1 MSRRLQLAVAALVLL
16 LPAGCGETAPGEVV
30 VRVEG
35 SVSSL
40 VTTTPESTTTTTP
53 GEQTTT
59 SLPGLDPGPCP
70 PPGEIVIV
78 ALIDQVQPPA
88 PCSVGTEGSIR
99 FSNLTD
105 DLVTVEWAGRE
116 IEIAPQRSAVPPE
129 RVGEVLSPGLHAF
142 VTSIELTPTIVVTAS
157 DAGFGGA
164 RVGLRSFGGIRPG
177 QRVTEVEEEIGL
189 SIVIADRGAECSLG
203 WVAGDPHSPI
213 LALAADQVNPLVLRA
228 EATTPTQRTL
238 SDVGIGTPVP
248 VLRST
253 YDYQLRDM
261 GDGRFAFEPNEAVD
275 ANYRL
280 IFDTETVD
288 GEPQVVA
295 MRIGRLGEVER
306 ADTCP

>member
-1 MSRRLQLAVAALVLL
+1 LLLAVVASVLL
-16 LPAGCGETAPGEVV
+16 SAGCGETEPGEVV

-59 SLPGLDPGPCP
+59 SLPGVDPGPCP
-70 PPGEIVIV
+70 PPGETVIV
-78 ALIDQVQPPA
+78 ALIDQLQPPA
-88 PCSVGTEGSIR
+88 PCPVSTEGSLR

-105 DLVTVEWAGRE
+105 EVVTVEWAGRQ

-142 VTSIELTPTIVVTAS
+142 VTSIEATPTVMVTAS
-157 DAGFGGA
+157 DTGFGRA
-164 RVGLRSFGGIRPG
+164 QVALRSFGGIRPG
-177 QRVTEVEEEIGL
+177 QRVTEVESAIGR
-189 SIVIADRGAECSLG
+189 SIVIADRGAACSLG

-213 LALAADQVNPLVLRA
+213 LAMAADQENPLVLRA
-228 EATTPTQRTL
+228 EATTRTQRTL
-238 SDVGIGTPVP
+238 SDAGIGTPVS
-248 VLRST
+248 VLEVT
-253 YDYQLRDM
+253 YGDQLRDT
-261 GDGRFAFEPNEAVD
+261 GGGRLAFEPNESID

-280 IFDTETVD
+280 IFETETVE
-288 GEPQVVA
+288 GEEQVVA

-306 ADTCP
+306 SQTCP